1 MRLMKSLEHF
11 NFENVE
17 MLWWPSERTPA
28 PEAKAGPRSR
38 RASAVAAGRLTDDDS
53 NESLKTA
60 SALKSA
66 QFQRESAPGPV
77 DTTGILFAGK
87 ENKPFMKGVYSC
99 LSRCSEAAYG

>member
-1 MRLMKSLEHF
+1 MAHEKTGPWAGFFMSDLELF

-17 MLWWPSERTPA
+17 MPWRPRERTPA

-66 QFQRESAPGPV
+66 QFQSESALGSV
-77 DTTGILFAGK
+77 NTI
-87 ENKPFMKGVYSC
+87 
-99 LSRCSEAAYG
+99 SEL